1 MKIIIIKFQKS
12 LDKLNSRLSTTK
24 QKIMKPEGRYEEII
38 QNATQR
44 HKEMEERMKSCNLCL
59 IRV

>member
-24 QKIMKPEGRYEEII
+24 QKTMKPEGRYEESI

-44 HKEMEERMKSCNLCL
+44 HRDM
-59 IRV
+59 